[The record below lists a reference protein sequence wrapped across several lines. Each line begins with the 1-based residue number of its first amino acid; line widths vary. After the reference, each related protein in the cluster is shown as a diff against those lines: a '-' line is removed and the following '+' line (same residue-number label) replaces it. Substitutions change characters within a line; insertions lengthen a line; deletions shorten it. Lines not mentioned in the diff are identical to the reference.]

1 MEEWRQSKD
10 MKNYE
15 VSNEGRVRNSKTK
28 RIIIPTVNSH
38 GYEVVTLYGNGTKH
52 TKRVHRLIASN
63 FFNEDLNEYDVKHK
77 DCNKLNNRV
86 DNLRLKKRYGS
97 RNKKRIRV
105 VETGEVYESI
115 TECSKDLGVSIS
127 MISKMINGCSFGSK
141 TDYHFEVVD

>member
-15 VSNEGRVRNSKTK
+15 VSNEGRVRNSETK
-28 RIIIPTVNSH
+28 RIVNPTVNSH
-38 GYEVVTLYGNGTKH
+38 GYEVVTLYDNGIKH

-77 DCNKLNNRV
+77 DRNKLNNRV

-105 VETGEVYESI
+105 VETGEVYDSI
-115 TECSKDLGVSIS
+115 TACSKDLGISIS
-127 MISKMINGCSFGSK
+127 VISKMINGSCFGSK
-141 TDYHFEVVD
+141 TGYHFEVVD

>member
-15 VSNEGRVRNSKTK
+15 VSNEGRVRNSETK
-28 RIIIPTVNSH
+28 RIINPTVNSH
-38 GYEVVTLYGNGTKH
+38 GYEVITLYDNGIKH

-77 DCNKLNNRV
+77 DRNKLNNRV

-127 MISKMINGCSFGSK
+127 VISKMINGCCFGSK
-141 TDYHFEVVD
+141 TGYHFEVVD

>member
-15 VSNEGRVRNSKTK
+15 VSDEGRVRNSETK
-28 RIIIPTVNSH
+28 RIINPTVNSH
-38 GYEVVTLYGNGTKH
+38 GYEVVTLYDNGTKH

-63 FFNEDLNEYDVKHK
+63 FFNEDMNEYDVKHK
-77 DCNKLNNRV
+77 DRNKLNNRV

-105 VETGEVYESI
+105 VETGEVYDSI
-115 TECSKDLGVSIS
+115 TACSKDLGVSIS
-127 MISKMINGCSFGSK
+127 VISKMINGCSFGSK